1 MGIAQDNYRPH
12 YMGVAHAFEQDTL
25 RIYMVFKRISLG
37 YMAIRMP
44 RVSYS

>member
-1 MGIAQDNYRPH
+1 MGIAQLQTPLH